1 MKYIIN
7 PVHRQEAGLRIRSV
21 RFALTV
27 FLYDMFLVGIAL
39 FGFEIVFNVHW
50 NRHVDYSGASLVYL
64 ILIALETTMVVF
76 MLPVFTAGSIAGER
90 EKQTLDILM
99 TTVISPRQII
109 LGKLTSS
116 ISVVMLLVISS
127 LPILSIVFTVGGVDM
142 ADLFHFVLFMLI
154 TSIFI
159 GSIGILASAMFQK
172 TVHATV
178 FSFGMVLVLCVG
190 TIAVVVVVYL
200 LQQMYYW
207 NIMQGKGAMPKP
219 GGVSLLLLFNPIATV
234 GSMIIRQYGHNSQL
248 RFLVTDT
255 GGLSTFFAK
264 NWFYVSILAQML
276 CSAVLLWKA
285 EKVLDPLRKPRHG
298 YRRKKRKRRAID

>member
-1 MKYIIN
+1 MRYKVN
-7 PVHRQEAGLRIRSV
+7 PVHRQEAGLRIRSA
-21 RFALTV
+21 RFAVTV

-64 ILIALETTMVVF
+64 IMIALETTMVVF

-109 LGKLTSS
+109 LGKLASS

-127 LPILSIVFTVGGVDM
+127 LPILSIVFTVGGVGM
-142 ADLFHFVLFMLI
+142 ADLFQFVLLMFI
-154 TSIFI
+154 ISVFI
-159 GSIGILASAMFQK
+159 GSIGILASVMFQK

-178 FSFGMVLVLCVG
+178 FSFGMVLILCVG

-219 GGVSLLLLFNPIATV
+219 FGASLLLLFNPIATV
-234 GSMIIRQYGHNSQL
+234 GSIIISQYGHSSQL
-248 RFLVTDT
+248 RLLVTEK
-255 GGLSTFFAK
+255 GGLPVFFAK

-276 CSAVLLWKA
+276 CSGILLWRA
-285 EKVLDPLRKPRHG
+285 EKVLDPLRKSG
-298 YRRKKRKRRAID
+298 QRRKKRKRKERAID